1 MPKKQKKQNRGQLKK
16 ELRFDVAQRQALK
29 QKGIDSTL
37 AVPSQASSKLI
48 TNTRSRVVSDLGSPS
63 ILQQPRLS
71 DPRKRENLE
80 FGMTLGVKS
89 FDAERSERKRLCRVK
104 VVKGKKITVCKDKKS
119 KKKTKPKQQSQTDFF
134 RGFL

>member
-1 MPKKQKKQNRGQLKK
+1 MPKKRKQVKRRSNSNENRFIS
-16 ELRFDVAQRQALK
+16 EQRQALK

-48 TNTRSRVVSDLGSPS
+48 SNTRSRVVSDLGSPS
-63 ILQQPRLS
+63 ILQQPSLS
-71 DPRKRENLE
+71 IPRKRENLQ
-80 FGMTLGVKS
+80 FGKTLGVKT
-89 FDAERSERKRLCRVK
+89 FNEERSERKRLCRVK

-134 RGFL
+134 KGFL